1 MKVISLEEENLQ
13 EMNNMKTYKQF
24 NESIRSN
31 MVGKSP
37 EDIKKIK
44 ELDLNL
50 NADTIEQF
58 NKMGVNLW
66 NGKHFDIDKIFN
78 DIKKNPDNLSKEDI
92 QKIFDE
98 GFNADV
104 YEDFYGMGV
113 DLFKGKY
120 LNVQEIYNDMKN

>member
-1 MKVISLEEENLQ
+1 
-13 EMNNMKTYKQF
+13 MKTYKQF
-24 NESIRSN
+24 NESIRDK
-31 MVGKSP
+31 MTGKSP

-44 ELDLNL
+44 ELNL
-50 NADTIEQF
+50 TLGADTIEQF

-92 QKIFDE
+92 KKIFDE

-104 YEDFYGMGV
+104 YEELYNMGV